1 MSPRRAA
8 QAETLDAPELLDMTR
23 KKTQPST
30 RSTYSDT
37 SALFAAEAAYAES
50 IFRSSLG
57 DTSASIAALEQA
69 LRFGREYAPAILSMG
84 SVEYQRG
91 RRGYGRR
98 LFLSL
103 LSLPKETTDLCQ
115 IIDEAGSFLIGIEN
129 WTDGLDL
136 FRGAAREF
144 PNVAAFHQ
152 GIGCCAGKKGLLDEA
167 FAASQRAIELEP
179 ENAACLCDL
188 GWTLLLAE
196 RYEEAD
202 ATFCRAI
209 ALDPANER
217 AQANLDYCREK
228 MAKRT
233 RHKKGV

>member
-1 MSPRRAA
+1 MA
-8 QAETLDAPELLDMTR
+8 R
-23 KKTQPST
+23 KKTQRST

-69 LRFGREYAPAILSMG
+69 LSFRPDYAPAILSMG

-91 RRGYGRR
+91 RKRHGKR

-103 LSLPKETTDLCQ
+103 LSLPKDTTDLCQ
-115 IIDEAGSFLIGIEN
+115 IIDEAGSFLIGMEN
-129 WTDGLDL
+129 CADGLDL

-152 GIGCCAGKKGLLDEA
+152 GIGCCAGNKGLLDEA
-167 FAASQRAIELEP
+167 LAASQRAIELEP
-179 ENAACLCDL
+179 ENATHVCDL

-196 RYEEAD
+196 RYQEAD
-202 ATFCRAI
+202 AMFRRAI
-209 ALDPANER
+209 AMDPANER
-217 AQANLDYCREK
+217 AQGNLGYCREK
-228 MAKRT
+228 MAKRP
-233 RHKKGV
+233 RRKKGV